1 MIHQHLKNLVKPE
14 KQFSVGY
21 PRSWLIVALV
31 GINLLGLG
39 ACQPQLTSAA
49 VSAPE
54 IKFNSVDIT
63 GIDYARTLNLPDA
76 SNQPRT
82 LADFKGKV
90 TFVFFGFTQ
99 CPDVCPT
106 TMADLAEVKKILGPK
121 GDRVQ
126 GVFVSVDP
134 ERDTPAILKEYL
146 AHFDKS
152 FIALRGNLD
161 QTKAAAREFKIFY
174 TKVPGTT
181 EGSYTVDH
189 STGSYVF
196 DAEGRPR
203 LFVRRDVGI
212 KALAADLAA
221 LLGA

>member
-1 MIHQHLKNLVKPE
+1 MMKNNYKSCANLAKSNL
-14 KQFSVGY
+14 FSAKHGM
-21 PRSWLIVALV
+21 LIGALA
-31 GINLLGLG
+31 GISLLGLG
-39 ACQPQLTSAA
+39 ACQPQLPSAA

-82 LADFKGKV
+82 LADFKGKI

-106 TMADLAEVKKILGPK
+106 TMADLAEVKKILGSK

-203 LFVRRDVGI
+203 LFVRRDVGV

-221 LLGA
+221 LLG

>member
-1 MIHQHLKNLVKPE
+1 MMQNHSRSCAKSVNNYLFGARCRGLV
-14 KQFSVGY
+14 
-21 PRSWLIVALV
+21 LALA
-31 GINLLGLG
+31 GIGFLGLS
-39 ACQPQLTSAA
+39 ACQPQVSSAA
-49 VSAPE
+49 VSAPAV
-54 IKFNSVDIT
+54 KFNSVDIT

-76 SNQPRT
+76 SNKPRT

-90 TFVFFGFTQ
+90 TFIFFGFTQ
-99 CPDVCPT
+99 CPDVCPS
-106 TMADLAEVKKILGPK
+106 TMSDLAEVKKILGPK
-121 GDRVQ
+121 GDRIQ
-126 GVFVSVDP
+126 GIFVSVDP
-134 ERDTPAILKEYL
+134 ERDTPEILKEYL
-146 AHFDKS
+146 ANFDKS

-174 TKVPGTT
+174 TKVPGKT

-203 LFVRRDVGI
+203 LFVRRDVGV

-221 LLGA
+221 LLG